1 MANLQLGFHGK
12 FNFKKNEVSI
22 MIKTASEDKALDDS
36 LENLMNRT
44 GFGNRKVRPVIAWAN
59 RAGLVKNNQ
68 LTPEGKL
75 IYKLDPYLQSINSD
89 WLMHFYLSLGD
100 KKLNKIPDNFYEWG
114 GWTYFVYDFI
124 PNNLSFS
131 TEYLHNNIASIFTE
145 ESSKVIKENFD
156 KVIKT
161 YTESHGLK
169 AIQFIQKVKD
179 AQTKIITYQTGE
191 SIPPNIYLIGYFLA
205 RLWERDFDKETSV
218 LTDEILYHKMGLTQ
232 VLGITSDTLQDYLNQ
247 LESLGIIEQRRTV
260 APYQTIR
267 RWDDPLILLEKAY
280 VNQ

>member
-1 MANLQLGFHGK
+1 MANLQLGFHGT
-12 FNFKKNEVSI
+12 FQFKKEEIAKIIHTATEENGLNDT
-22 MIKTASEDKALDDS
+22 IK
-36 LENLMNRT
+36 NLMVRT
-44 GFGNRKVRPVIAWAN
+44 GFGNAKITPLKSWATH
-59 RAGLVKNNQ
+59 AGLLKNNQ
-68 LTPEGKL
+68 LTPEGNL
-75 IYKLDPYLQSINSD
+75 IYKLDPYLQSFNTD
-89 WLMHFYLSLGD
+89 WLMHFYFSFGD
-100 KKLNKIPDNFYEWG
+100 QGLNKVPNKSYEWG

-131 TEYLHNNIASIFTE
+131 TEYLHRNIASIFSE
-145 ESSKVIKENFD
+145 ESSKSIKDNFS
-156 KVIKT
+156 KVLKT

-169 AIQFIQKVKD
+169 TIQFIQKIKD

-205 RLWERDFDKETSV
+205 RLWERDFEQETSV

-232 VLGITSDTLQDYLNQ
+232 VLGITSDTLQDHLNQ

-267 RWDDPLILLEKAY
+267 RWDAPLILLEKAY